1 MSAGEVLQVQ
11 ERRLGPQDGM
21 SCRETWAF
29 LPWTCLSMF
38 TPIILHTRV
47 VCAAVVTF
55 YSSEWRGGGEL
66 QYGEKK
72 LIVKITSI
80 PAMMFRVPVEQE
92 ASMASSKQIKTYSTM
107 NPFVLGCFKHGQGGE
122 NGVRNPPC
130 LSKPPDYPE
139 ACPIIMYK

>member
-107 NPFVLGCFKHGQGGE
+107 NPFCFRMLQAWARWRKWCEEPSLPQQTSW
-122 NGVRNPPC
+122 
-130 LSKPPDYPE
+130 LSRSMSYNHV
-139 ACPIIMYK
+139 